1 MERLRQTTRRL
12 VTVLAAALP
21 LVVAPACVKVR
32 HPEPRSDE
40 RPAPREW
47 SGVLDDYSRL
57 EPGGP
62 DDLTFVYRNPG
73 AQWTRYDAVLL
84 EPVTLWRSGRD
95 SLAAIPE
102 ADLLQLVTRFDG
114 ALRRRL
120 GTGFRLVEQPGP
132 GVLRIRLAITA
143 ARESDKGVDVL
154 TATPDAPQLNGD
166 ARVGNEVM
174 KFIDGASLEGEIRDA
189 TTDELLAEGVDRR
202 RPGAPHFATWADF
215 DRAVARWADRACTRL
230 EKRAGHRQ

>member
-1 MERLRQTTRRL
+1 MKRSLAML
-12 VTVLAAALP
+12 VTAMPL
-21 LVVAPACVKVR
+21 LVVAAACVEVR
-32 HPEPRSDE
+32 HPEPRTEQRTAS
-40 RPAPREW
+40 REW

-57 EPGGP
+57 QPGGP
-62 DDLTFVYRNPG
+62 DDLAFVYRNPQ
-73 AQWTRYDAVLL
+73 AQWTTYDAVLL

-120 GTGFRLVEQPGP
+120 GNGFRLVDAPGP

-154 TATPDAPQLNGD
+154 TATDDAAPVSATGRIGGALMQ
-166 ARVGNEVM
+166 
-174 KFIDGASLEGEIRDA
+174 FIDGASLEGEIRDA

-202 RPGAPHFATWADF
+202 RPDAPHFETWADF
-215 DRAVARWADRACTRL
+215 DQAAARWADRACTRL
-230 EKRAGHRQ
+230 EKRTGRRS